1 MSLTSR
7 FVAIGDV
14 HGELEGF
21 QEILLAEN
29 LIDSEKNW
37 SGTRDVLLQIGD
49 MVDRGPFSLES
60 VTYLRQLQKQAE
72 IAGGEV
78 VRLLGNHELLVLQGV
93 YYYCNYPN
101 PELLGRDLH
110 REILSG
116 KIQTAFVW
124 EKRLYVHAG
133 IRMGI
138 LERIAKDIPVKDQ
151 SWESHYEDLAVHLN
165 RVVQESVR
173 NNDFSH
179 ALFWADA
186 SRGGR
191 DPVGG
196 VFWSHYPDLELED
209 ENPIRQVVGHTPV
222 FRRAGGIRWTPDHS
236 KINIDAG
243 LYSGYGGTRA
253 WLLAEGGHLYA
264 KRLSKGKAISE
275 MIE

>member
-1 MSLTSR
+1 MPGLPR
-7 FVAIGDV
+7 LVAVGDV

-29 LIDSEKNW
+29 LINSEKNW

-60 VTYLRQLQKQAE
+60 VAYLRQLQKQAE
-72 IAGGEV
+72 IAGGQV
-78 VRLLGNHELLVLQGV
+78 IRLLGNHELLVLQEV

-101 PELLGRDLH
+101 PESLGQELR

-116 KIQTAFVW
+116 KIQAAFVW
-124 EKRLYVHAG
+124 EKRLYIHAG

-138 LERIAKDIPVKDQ
+138 LDRVSKDIPVKDK
-151 SWESHYEDLAVHLN
+151 SWESHYEDLAVYLN

-173 NNDFSH
+173 NNDYSGP
-179 ALFWADA
+179 LFWVDA

-196 VFWSHYPDLELED
+196 IFWSHYPDLELED
-209 ENPIRQVVGHTPV
+209 ENPIRQAVGHTPA
-222 FRRAGGIRWTPDHS
+222 FRHAKGIRWSPDRN
-236 KINIDAG
+236 KINLDAG

-253 WLLAEGGHLYA
+253 WLLVEGGHLYA
-264 KRLSKGKAISE
+264 KRLTKGKVVCE
-275 MIE
+275 TIE